1 MQDRELILQIMD
13 DPQKGLSAAM
23 DAYGG
28 AVKTIMRAFLAGFP
42 EEDIDEA
49 VADCFVALWQTAKRF
64 DAEKGTLKSFIYG
77 IARNCA
83 KHKLRSLRRRS
94 MEQSMEEGVSFAS
107 PENVEAEV
115 LDKMQAGIL
124 IELIE
129 ALREPARR
137 VFICRYIEH
146 KSVAETAQL
155 LQISEKKVE
164 NILYRERKKLKKA
177 FEERRGML

>member
-1 MQDRELILQIMD
+1 MQDKELIALMND
-13 DPQKGLSAAM
+13 DPGKGLRVAM
-23 DAYGG
+23 DLYGG
-28 AVKTIMRAFLAGFP
+28 AVKTIMCAFLAGFP

-64 DAEKGTLKSFIYG
+64 DANKGTLKSFIYG

-83 KHKLRSLRRRS
+83 KHKCRSLRRRR
-94 MEQSMEEGVSFAS
+94 MEQPIEEGVSFAS

-115 LDKMQAGIL
+115 IEKMQAGIL
-124 IELIE
+124 LEMIE
-129 ALREPARR
+129 ALSEPARS
-137 VFICRYIEH
+137 VFIFRYIEH

-177 FEERRGML
+177 FEEGRGML

>member
-1 MQDRELILQIMD
+1 MQDKELIALMND
-13 DPQKGLSAAM
+13 DPGKGLRVAM
-23 DAYGG
+23 DLYGG
-28 AVKTIMRAFLAGFP
+28 AVKTIMCAFLAGFP

-64 DAEKGTLKSFIYG
+64 DANKGTLKSFIYG

-83 KHKLRSLRRRS
+83 KHKCRSLRRRR
-94 MEQSMEEGVSFAS
+94 MEQPIEEGVSFAS
-107 PENVEAEV
+107 PENVLE
-115 LDKMQAGIL
+115 M
-124 IELIE
+124 IE
-129 ALREPARR
+129 ALSEPARS
-137 VFICRYIEH
+137 VFIFRYIEH

-177 FEERRGML
+177 FEEGRGML